1 MIASRRIEDLRP
13 DVAKL
18 AIQFKAEAAKQGIDV
33 LIYCTLR
40 DDEAQAEL
48 YAQGRT
54 KPGKIVTNARP
65 GESWHNHAVAW
76 DCVPLING
84 KAMWSDDVA
93 YAKLGRIGED
103 LGLEW
108 AGRWTGKLREKAHF
122 QFTGGK
128 TIKQLVAE
136 RKRA

>member
-1 MIASRRIEDLRP
+1 VISSRKIEDLRP
-13 DVAKL
+13 EVQALAKAFVAK
-18 AIQFKAEAAKQGIDV
+18 AKDEGIDV

-40 DDEAQAEL
+40 DFECQAEL

-54 KPGKIVTNARP
+54 KPGRIVTNARP
-65 GESWHNHAVAW
+65 GDSWHNYGVAW

-84 KAMWSDDVA
+84 KAAWDDDGA
-93 YAKLGRIGED
+93 YAKLGRIGEA

-108 AGRWTGKLREKAHF
+108 AGRWSGKLKEKAHF

-128 TIKQLVAE
+128 SLATMKAE
-136 RKRA
+136 RGK